1 MEKLIELIWEW
12 QKEMHP
18 DGIYLP
24 VVAYRDWIFWSDSDC
39 LSSVMDEIHL
49 VSKSNKFIDW
59 LIKNDKLDICKL
71 HSWWIENHWLTKEL
85 LDGLSDV
92 NVVTMI
98 LSISD
103 DITKDLIS
111 YLK

>member
-1 MEKLIELIWEW
+1 
-12 QKEMHP
+12 
-18 DGIYLP
+18 
-24 VVAYRDWIFWSDSDC
+24 
-39 LSSVMDEIHL
+39 MDEIHL

-71 HSWWIENHWLTKEL
+71 HSWWIENHWLTEEL

-103 DITKDLIS
+103 DITNDLIN